1 MSVLKLSYQIIYEDN
16 HLLIIDKPAGVL
28 VQGDNT
34 GDFSVVDLYKRYLR
48 DTYKKTGNIFL
59 GLVHRI
65 DRPVSGLI
73 VLAKT
78 SKALERMTRLFQQR
92 EVSKTYWAMV
102 KNRPPEEALTLTH
115 WLFKD
120 HRKNLVRIH
129 KSDKKGAKKATLKY
143 CLLGRIGDYY
153 LLEVKPLTGRPHQIR
168 AQLAA
173 IGCPIVG
180 DVKYGFPSANR
191 DGNIQLH
198 AKALSFL
205 HPVRKEV
212 MNVTVRPGNSEMWKL
227 FRDFQ

>member
-1 MSVLKLSYQIIYEDN
+1 MSVLKLNYQIIYEDN

-129 KSDKKGAKKATLKY
+129 KSDKNGAKKATLKY